1 MHEMNFQFILGVEKA
16 FSFACQMTLMRLRY
30 KRKVVAL
37 RRHAH
42 LHPRKQFGKLSLLL
56 LSLLHAGDVLR
67 TISPWLFVDI
77 TATQ

>member
-1 MHEMNFQFILGVEKA
+1 
-16 FSFACQMTLMRLRY
+16 MRLRY